1 MLKTITTNLSYEAY
15 DFLDEVSSF
24 TKQTKR
30 QILEDSLKLYRK
42 YYLEK
47 QIREWFEYRKQE
59 YKQNVKDFEDLQFQ
73 ILKW

>member
-1 MLKTITTNLSYEAY
+1 MLKTITTNLSYETY

-30 QILEDSLKLYRK
+30 QILEDSLKLYKK

-47 QIREWFEYRKQE
+47 QIKEWFESRKQE